1 MGLFDCFRTLSSE
14 SEVSRPSRR
23 FSLFKD
29 KRRASTITETRTENK
44 ETCNQTD
51 ETDTS
56 SDLISNTSCEIALA
70 NKDADQTA
78 ENMGSIHDYRI
89 IKELG
94 RGSTSVVQL
103 GQHKSFT
110 DANFAQ
116 VPKSREYVALK
127 VYQTSILKRMR
138 EFKRV
143 GKKMVISTALDKVQI
158 EIAIMKKLRHE
169 NLIHLL
175 EIFDDDAETLVLM
188 LEYAPLGQIMT
199 WDSKNERYV
208 PNGKARV
215 IRDNQDEVSPD
226 RFTEKESREL
236 FRQMLLG
243 LEYLHENNICHR
255 DLKPENILMDANN
268 ICKIADF
275 GVANLFEHTDA
286 KASPSGKDALSSA
299 HEANGMVTTTAGTY
313 AFMGPETIKGG
324 GYSAYAADVWALGVT
339 LYALVFGK
347 IPFYD
352 ANMIELFKLIEHQP
366 IELNPRVSVSDSLA
380 DLLHGMLNKDP
391 QKRWTVQECKQHPWV
406 VDGLNTNLRETF
418 LNAECEQVQVS
429 SEEIAAALTRVT
441 SLNVMVRIK
450 LGANKWR
457 RQARKSLEMKRQIS
471 NISDVSL
478 VPSSE
483 VSMESDTTGPLAGH
497 MERHSLRDED
507 V

>member
-1 MGLFDCFRTLSSE
+1 MGLFEYFRSLSSDG
-14 SEVSRPSRR
+14 EVSRPSRR

-29 KRRASTITETRTENK
+29 RRRTSTIDESRTEG
-44 ETCNQTD
+44 CNQTD
-51 ETDTS
+51 ETEIS
-56 SDLISNTSCEIALA
+56 SDLVSNTSCEFALS
-70 NKDADQTA
+70 NEKTDQTD
-78 ENMGSIHDYRI
+78 ENLGSIHEYRI

-110 DANFAQ
+110 DKSFKQ
-116 VPKSREYVALK
+116 VDESTEYVALK

-143 GKKMVISTALDKVQI
+143 GKKMVVSTALDKVQV

-169 NLIHLL
+169 NLIQLL
-175 EIFDDDAETLVLM
+175 EIFDDDSEMLVLM

-199 WDSKNERYV
+199 WDCKHERYV
-208 PNGKARV
+208 PNPNVRQSV
-215 IRDNQDEVSPD
+215 RDNQDEVSPD
-226 RFTEKESREL
+226 RFTEKEAREF

-255 DLKPENILMDANN
+255 DLKPENILIGANS

-275 GVANLFEHTDA
+275 GVANLFEQTDA
-286 KASPSGKDALSSA
+286 KVSSSGKDSLLSA
-299 HEANGMVTTTAGTY
+299 HEDNGMVTTTAGTY

-324 GYSAYAADVWALGVT
+324 GYSAYAADVWALGIT
-339 LYALVFGK
+339 LHALVLGE
-347 IPFYD
+347 IPFYH
-352 ANMIELFKLIEHQP
+352 ANMMELFKLIELQS

-391 QKRWTVQECKQHPWV
+391 KKRWTVQQCKQHPWV
-406 VDGLNTNLRETF
+406 VDGMNTNLRETF
-418 LNAECEQVQVS
+418 LNVECEQVQVN
-429 SEEIAAALTRVT
+429 SEEIAAAVTRVT

-457 RQARKSLEMKRQIS
+457 RQARKSLEMKRMAS
-471 NISDVSL
+471 NLSDVSL
-478 VPSSE
+478 APSCRE
-483 VSMESDTTGPLAGH
+483 SMESDTISHVAEV
-497 MERHSLRDED
+497 MARHSLRDAA
-507 V
+507 